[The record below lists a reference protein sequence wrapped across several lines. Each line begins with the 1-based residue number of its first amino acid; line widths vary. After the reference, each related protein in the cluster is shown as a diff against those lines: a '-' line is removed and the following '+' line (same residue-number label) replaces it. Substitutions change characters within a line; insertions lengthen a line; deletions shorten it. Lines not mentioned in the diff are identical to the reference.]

1 MSPPL
6 VQHVTPYAKK
16 PQNLPPDRTKFC
28 CMCLHHAG
36 GNEQNYDSIEMS
48 DIVANCTTKD
58 NLYFD
63 NAKILLCIAAAN
75 ACC

>member
-1 MSPPL
+1 
-6 VQHVTPYAKK
+6 
-16 PQNLPPDRTKFC
+16 
-28 CMCLHHAG
+28 MCLHHAG

-75 ACC
+75 ACS